1 MRKNPKKKTRFRYQ
15 IGVMGSAA
23 DTDYSKVIEKIAEE
37 VGTLIARSGNITF
50 YGAEKD
56 YDSLSTAAARG
67 AKKAGGITV
76 GVTYENGKKIWDK
89 NGNTDIIIASGLGR
103 GGGREYVLVNSC
115 DGIITVSGGSGTL
128 NEIAIAYQLNI
139 PVVAIKG
146 SGGWSD
152 KLADEHLDSRKRMK
166 IVPAKNPRDAVNK
179 LLAILDKKRLGA

>member
-1 MRKNPKKKTRFRYQ
+1 MKSKSKKKTCLRYQ

-23 DTDYSKVIEKIAEE
+23 DTNYSKKVEKIAEE
-37 VGTLIARSGNITF
+37 VGMLIARNGHITF

-56 YDSLSTAAARG
+56 SDSLSTAAARG
-67 AKKAGGITV
+67 AKKAGGMTV

-89 NGNTDIIIASGLGR
+89 NGNTDVIIASGLGR

-128 NEIAIAYQLNI
+128 NEIAVAYQLNI
-139 PVVAIKG
+139 PIVAVKG

-152 KLADEHLDSRKRMK
+152 RLAGEHLDSRKRLR
-166 IVPAKNPRDAVNK
+166 IVSAKNSKEAVKK
-179 LLAILDKKRLGA
+179 LLDILEKKHLNS

>member
-1 MRKNPKKKTRFRYQ
+1 MEKKSKEKITLRYQ

-23 DTDYSKVIEKIAEE
+23 DTNYSKKIEKIAEE
-37 VGTLIARSGNITF
+37 IGMLIAKSGNITF

-67 AKKAGGITV
+67 AKRAGGLTV

-139 PVVAIKG
+139 PIVSIKG

-152 KLADEHLDSRKRMK
+152 KLSNEHLDSRKRLR
-166 IVPAKNPRDAVNK
+166 IIPAKNPKDAVAK
-179 LLAILDKKRLGA
+179 LLDILDNKHSNS